1 MLKVA
6 VVGAKGRMG
15 QTVCQAV
22 ENATDLELVAALDQ
36 GDQIN
41 AETLAGADVA
51 VEFTVPSQTRANVEA
66 ILAAGTHVVVGTTG
80 WDEDGLNQ
88 VRQQCHTSG
97 KHAIIAA
104 NYALSAVLAMEFA
117 AMAARWFESVEI
129 IEAHH
134 PNKVDAP
141 SGTAIA
147 TAAKIAAAREQAQC
161 PPLPDATETDEEGCR
176 GGKYHQVPIHAVR
189 LRGLTAQETI
199 LLGNPGET
207 LTICTDT
214 TDREAFMPGVLLAV
228 REVGARPGLTVGLE
242 QVLDLDGAGGL
253 T

>member
-104 NYALSAVLAMEFA
+104 NYAVSAVLAMEFA

-147 TAAKIAAAREQAQC
+147 TAAKIAAAREQAPRLHGDQRLAVLLQHRLGTAAQTA
-161 PPLPDATETDEEGCR
+161 PLT
-176 GGKYHQVPIHAVR
+176 GGKQHG
-189 LRGLTAQETI
+189 RG
-199 LLGNPGET
+199 
-207 LTICTDT
+207 
-214 TDREAFMPGVLLAV
+214 V
-228 REVGARPGLTVGLE
+228 RELALVGR
-242 QVLDLDGAGGL
+242 GAGAGL
-253 T
+253 GL

>member
-15 QTVCQAV
+15 KTVCQAV
-22 ENATDLELVAALDQ
+22 ENAADLELVATLDH
-36 GDQIN
+36 GDDIN
-41 AETLAGADVA
+41 PQALAGADVA

-80 WDEDGLNQ
+80 WDEDGLEQ
-88 VRQQCHTSG
+88 VRQQCQAGG

-117 AMAARWFESVEI
+117 ALAARWFESVEI

-134 PNKVDAP
+134 PDKVDAP
-141 SGTAIA
+141 AGTAIA
-147 TAAKIAAAREQAQC
+147 TAAKIAAARAQAQR
-161 PPLPDATETDEEGCR
+161 PPLPDATESDDKGCR

-199 LLGNPGET
+199 LLGNRGET

-228 REVGARPGLTVGLE
+228 REVSRRPGLTVGLE
-242 QVLDLDGAGGL
+242 HLLDLDAAGGH
-253 T
+253 